1 MAPYSPLNYHSLS
14 QEHEKYPSDIVVE
27 KIEQRPIHSDEVYNA
42 QEAFLIS
49 SSRLV
54 AGVTS
59 WNGQK
64 IGDGLPGPS
73 ALAFENILENDKKPR
88 EDAPPG
94 LHIEVPYGFT
104 TGMRSQIK

>member
-1 MAPYSPLNYHSLS
+1 MNVISTPSL

-27 KIEQRPIHSDEVYNA
+27 RIEQRPIHSDEVYEA
-42 QEAFLIS
+42 QEVFLIS

-54 AGVTS
+54 VGLTS

-64 IGDGLPGPS
+64 IGDGRPGPS

-88 EDAPPG
+88 EGSG
-94 LHIEVPYGFT
+94 LHIEVPYGYM
-104 TGMRSQIK
+104 TGMRGQIK